1 VGLETRRR
9 CPPWRATWQVALRS
23 VVAAFVTLVPA
34 EVRAQLQAQRSAERS
49 GPLEP
54 ILRLALEERYDDDV
68 LLTGSQNGPGAFL
81 TKIMPQV
88 GLRLDQRLTK
98 LETFF
103 GPDILYRSSSGQVD
117 LDYRAAFELHTELSR
132 TAHVDTVARFW
143 DTSDPLSLPRQGLA
157 RTLAR
162 TFYGVATFGWRQ
174 EFAPRWSFLLG
185 YRFEGAKVDEADHPP
200 GFLNSPSIEVDYR
213 LTRRADFGVEYRLQ
227 LFKFGDNNAI
237 AHSPGLV
244 WKYRISR
251 SASIKVTGGAAFYR
265 EHLDPSKD
273 GVVPRFEIDVAQ
285 KITKRLDWVF
295 AVGHDLV
302 GASGFST
309 AVWADYS
316 SLTLSWQLLEKLRLF
331 GYGSFFRN
339 GPMPNIGVFPLK
351 VDQEK
356 GVAAG
361 YGLGAG
367 AEWRFNRNVA
377 IQASYDRIDQ
387 VGSVDPAQ
395 TSLTRN
401 IVAARLTVDAF

>member
-1 VGLETRRR
+1 
-9 CPPWRATWQVALRS
+9 
-23 VVAAFVTLVPA
+23 
-34 EVRAQLQAQRSAERS
+34 
-49 GPLEP
+49 
-54 ILRLALEERYDDDV
+54 
-68 LLTGSQNGPGAFL
+68 
-81 TKIMPQV
+81 MPQL
-88 GLRLDQRLTK
+88 GLRLDQRRTIF
-98 LETFF
+98 ETFY
-103 GPDILYRSSSGQVD
+103 GPDILWRSSSGQVQ
-117 LDYRAAFELHTELSR
+117 LDHRAAIELHTDASR
-132 TAHVDTVARFW
+132 TAHVDAVGRFW

-162 TFYGVATFGWRQ
+162 TMYGIGQLGWRQ

-185 YRFEGAKVDEADHPP
+185 YRFEGAKVEEPDHPP
-200 GFLNSPSIEVDYR
+200 GFLNAPSIEVDYR
-213 LTRRADFGVEYRLQ
+213 LTRRADLGAEYRLQ

-244 WKYRISR
+244 WKYRLSR
-251 SASIKVTGGAAFYR
+251 SASIKVSAGAAFYR
-265 EHLDPSKD
+265 EHLDPSKN
-273 GVVPRFEIDVAQ
+273 GIVPRFEIDVAQ
-285 KITKRLDWVF
+285 RITKRLEWIF

-316 SLTLSWQLLEKLRLF
+316 SLTLSWQVLQKLRLF

-367 AEWRFNRNVA
+367 AEWRFNRHVA

-387 VGSVDPAQ
+387 VGSVDPVQ

-401 IVAARLTVDAF
+401 IVAGRLTVDAF